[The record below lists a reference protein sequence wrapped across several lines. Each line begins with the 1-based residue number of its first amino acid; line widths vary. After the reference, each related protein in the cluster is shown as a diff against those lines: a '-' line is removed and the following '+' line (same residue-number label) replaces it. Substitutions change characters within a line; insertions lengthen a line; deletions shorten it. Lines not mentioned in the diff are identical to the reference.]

1 MLESSWLFAPALA
14 QWQHR
19 EVVKSVNENDLQ
31 SFMASSVCGGGNR
44 LQECP
49 AAAKLCPR
57 RPKDVVGVNISLS
70 LIWTAFAPD
79 RPPAAPDQPALLQTG
94 QLRQPP
100 TTRLLLITIT
110 FPHALQLVKLE
121 SCVLALGD
129 EPSVTWIVVEDAAA
143 RSAGVSAVLE
153 RWRGRGQGR
162 DVYHSA
168 VGPTRRG
175 GNAQRDHA
183 LRLIRDQ
190 GWEGVVYNMDDDN
203 GYHPRLWPALRAVGP
218 GRVGALAVRRG
229 VYPPPDCSGMV
240 NRRWYLHH
248 TTVCVFVERPV
259 YDERDGALL
268 RFDAGWCA
276 YERSFLVRK
285 HGPRRNAALR
295 LDPMHR
301 PPDERLVLRPHAFGP
316 RLRRRLLP
324 GHGRFCIRRGAPE
337 AAAPRHLAAHLA
349 LRGARRR
356 IGAGGAAARA
366 AGRCAGLGLQP
377 PAGFSSASGPHV
389 GTAPED
395 LQPLANCGRDVLV
408 FHNEFRSAPRA
419 ILHPPVPNCS
429 ADGWGA
435 APTAGAPLRR
445 RKWERTENHKDT
457 CSLWHQ
463 RGETVAAATTPTAA
477 VASRRAARGRA
488 VPAREPPKWLKRRRQ
503 RRQEQEAKWKKT
515 AS

>member
-1 MLESSWLFAPALA
+1 
-14 QWQHR
+14 
-19 EVVKSVNENDLQ
+19 
-31 SFMASSVCGGGNR
+31 
-44 LQECP
+44 
-49 AAAKLCPR
+49 
-57 RPKDVVGVNISLS
+57 
-70 LIWTAFAPD
+70 
-79 RPPAAPDQPALLQTG
+79 
-94 QLRQPP
+94 
-100 TTRLLLITIT
+100 
-110 FPHALQLVKLE
+110 
-121 SCVLALGD
+121 
-129 EPSVTWIVVEDAAA
+129 
-143 RSAGVSAVLE
+143 
-153 RWRGRGQGR
+153 
-162 DVYHSA
+162 
-168 VGPTRRG
+168 
-175 GNAQRDHA
+175 
-183 LRLIRDQ
+183 
-190 GWEGVVYNMDDDN
+190 
-203 GYHPRLWPALRAVGP
+203 
-218 GRVGALAVRRG
+218 
-229 VYPPPDCSGMV
+229 MV

-268 RFDAGWCA
+268 RFDAGWCASALKPRRTLGPHVSRAFRPKLPGRCCEHRCA

-316 RLRRRLLP
+316 RHRRRLLP
-324 GHGRFCIRRGAPE
+324 GHGRVCIRRGAPE

-366 AGRCAGLGLQP
+366 AGRCAGPGLKP
-377 PAGFSSASGPHV
+377 PAGFSSASGGHV

-488 VPAREPPKWLKRRRQ
+488 VPAREPPKWLKRQRQ